1 MLARG
6 RELTEH
12 EKAEYF
18 DRVVEAFLYWNNC
31 PLDKLKEDNG
41 GSVIFR
47 YRSRQDAAG
56 YQVLCMLMD
65 EKVLRSANETE
76 AMMLGGQQ

>member
-1 MLARG
+1 MLTRE
-6 RELTEH
+6 RELTEN

-56 YQVLCMLMD
+56 YQIFCMLMD
-65 EKVLRSANETE
+65 EKVLRSADGAET
-76 AMMLGGQQ
+76 MMPGGQQ